1 MPKKKQKKTSM
12 VNYSRNLVHLV
23 YLTSYTFFSPT
34 TIVPDGWPGHEHLL
48 LPIEAATKTS
58 VPKVLGRG
66 DLAISVSRMD
76 RDVAL

>member
-1 MPKKKQKKTSM
+1 M

-23 YLTSYTFFSPT
+23 YLKSYLFFPQRPD
-34 TIVPDGWPGHEHLL
+34 VPDGWPGHENLL